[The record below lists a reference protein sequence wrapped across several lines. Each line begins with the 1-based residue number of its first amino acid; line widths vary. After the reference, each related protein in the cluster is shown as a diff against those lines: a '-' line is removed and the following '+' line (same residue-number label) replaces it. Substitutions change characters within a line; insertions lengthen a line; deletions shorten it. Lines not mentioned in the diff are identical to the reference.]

1 VLPRN
6 ISTSIQG
13 KVNEDFD
20 SGIQGALTSSRVF
33 YGSNV
38 RSCMVIQTNKL
49 IQV

>member
-1 VLPRN
+1 MLARN

-33 YGSNV
+33 YGSAAW
-38 RSCMVIQTNKL
+38 SFKPTN
-49 IQV
+49 